1 MTIFEIIILAS
12 FYVFTVAIEASF
24 LVNEYEGRQKNRIDR
39 ISCLLIIIFAPIF
52 LALQL
57 GDIIYKKSK

>member
-12 FYVFTVAIEASF
+12 FYVFIVVIEVSF
-24 LVNEYEGRQKNRIDR
+24 LVNEYEERQKNRIDR